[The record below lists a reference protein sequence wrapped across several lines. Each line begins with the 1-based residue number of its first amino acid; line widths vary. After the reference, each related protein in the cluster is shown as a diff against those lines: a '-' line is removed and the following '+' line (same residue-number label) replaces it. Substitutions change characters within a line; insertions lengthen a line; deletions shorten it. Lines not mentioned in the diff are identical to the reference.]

1 MEPSIKQT
9 VILHSNSAYDLPY
22 KCRNVVLSECEM
34 ILENY
39 LKVTSQLL
47 DKFVAAEFMSAPD
60 KKMIEQDLTN
70 EGKVKRLLL
79 MMDGHGDK
87 AVLILIDYLKSSE
100 NDLEN
105 QLGNKLQAELDK
117 SE

>member
-1 MEPSIKQT
+1 
-9 VILHSNSAYDLPY
+9 
-22 KCRNVVLSECEM
+22 
-34 ILENY
+34 
-39 LKVTSQLL
+39 
-47 DKFVAAEFMSAPD
+47 
-60 KKMIEQDLTN
+60 MIEQDLTN

-100 NDLEN
+100 NYLEN